1 MVFKLLG
8 LFLYKICVITGPF
21 VLQDLL
27 KTLEA
32 DSFEKIKSYI
42 DTVARTELLTCSAVQ
57 ISFNNI
63 KNTAS
68 CISRGHNYRCYL
80 KAYPSLAE
88 HVT

>member
-1 MVFKLLG
+1 MKDYFNLICFSDKLMFRL
-8 LFLYKICVITGPF
+8 I
-21 VLQDLL
+21 QDLIKL
-27 KTLEA
+27 LEA
-32 DSFEKIKSYI
+32 DSFDKIKSYI

-57 ISFNNI
+57 ISYTNI

-68 CISRGHNYRCYL
+68 RISRGHNYRCYL